1 MFRPL
6 PVYLGWRNVFA
17 KTDNTFIA
25 FISWVSIIGLV
36 LGVAVLITVLSVMNG
51 FERELKSKILG
62 VIPQVTVKSS
72 ERMPDWQH
80 LAQHIQ
86 AADHNIQAI
95 APFSHAQA
103 MVSTPQGQMKSVL
116 VTGIVPQYEKP
127 VSIIDDLMIAGDFDA
142 LSQPKQHMVIGK
154 TLAEQLKVK
163 VGDRITVILPEGTRS
178 SVGVVPHYFEF
189 QIAGIFKLRP
199 DAEQVMAYV
208 PMATLNDVLSQPA
221 GAQGLRFKLHDVFAA
236 PQTATRASQAQA
248 GLTAQNWTM
257 TNGSMFRIIR
267 MQKAMMAL
275 ILAFIVVVA
284 GFNLVSSLM
293 MVVTDKK
300 VEIAILKTFGATPRM
315 VRQVFVVQG
324 GLIALI
330 GVSVGGALGVLTAL
344 NIGWLSGWL
353 DTTFD
358 LNLFANYYV
367 TQLPAELHWL
377 EVVGIMLVSAL
388 LAVLATLYPA
398 HKAANILPAQALRS
412 DA

>member
-1 MFRPL
+1 
-6 PVYLGWRNVFA
+6 
-17 KTDNTFIA
+17 
-25 FISWVSIIGLV
+25 
-36 LGVAVLITVLSVMNG
+36 MNG

-142 LSQPKQHMVIGK
+142 LAQPKQHMVIGK

-163 VGDRITVILPEGTRS
+163 VGDRITMILPEGTRS

-199 DAEQVMAYV
+199 DAEQVMVYV
-208 PMATLNDVLSQPA
+208 PMATLNDVLNQPA
-221 GAQGLRFKLHDVFAA
+221 DAQGLRFKLHDVFAA

-300 VEIAILKTFGATPRM
+300 AEIAILKTFGATPRM

-353 DTTFD
+353 DTIFD